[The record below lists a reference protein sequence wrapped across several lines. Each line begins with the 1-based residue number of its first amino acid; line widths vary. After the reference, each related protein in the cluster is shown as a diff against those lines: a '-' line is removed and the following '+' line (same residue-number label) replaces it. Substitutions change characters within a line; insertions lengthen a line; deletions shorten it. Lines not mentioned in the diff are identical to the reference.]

1 MSHHHGHGHHV
12 KHALTEVLLDVE
24 DTAGRLPYEAVVDA
38 AIVEVKATHR
48 LRQVFSLIFA
58 LDIAATLFFMFG
70 GVCHFNLDWST
81 FTTRLLTTNS
91 TTGFSIR
98 TSTIDV
104 VLVDGIKWIVLF
116 IFFMLGRLCCQTKKI
131 QYHQDL
137 LQSMHLQDKA
147 TQPSSSGFI
156 VFQSV
161 GWWLLFFSTMW
172 SITKVGML
180 DWSSGWHVSHPWKMW
195 CVVFAALFSVFET
208 KYTHDLLVSQ
218 NRAFELRTLLLTDLS
233 TMQEQNKDTD
243 ETKTNNLAPVPGAES
258 NEDPRSRFYEDP
270 EKKRIQLL
278 KPQSTM
284 SFYDSF
290 KGLWTIMRAYVWPS
304 GCSSKCRIFLTFVV
318 MAGSKASAILAPM
331 YIGEATQTLADEKKV
346 PYHAITMY
354 CTLQFLN
361 VGLAQVQKIVYLG
374 VKQHAFAEI
383 ATTTFRHLHSL
394 SLDWHLQK
402 KMGTVLRIMDRGI
415 ASADQVMNYLV
426 LYLLPSIVQAFVVF
440 GLFYVKF
447 NSAEL
452 AGAAFLSF
460 VVYCV
465 VTIQITMWRK
475 KFRKATNKHD
485 NKYHDLATDSL
496 INFET
501 VKYFA
506 NEEHEIKNFR
516 ESVEQYQKHNIATQI
531 SLAVLN
537 SAQQLD
543 IQITTTIALM
553 LSATTILHAS
563 GTLDLSDSTNIGAF
577 VSVNAY
583 ILQLYAPLSFLGSI
597 YSTVV
602 QAFVDMGNL
611 SEMLT
616 VAPDVRD
623 VNNAPPLRLNRPKMG
638 AKIEFQNVKFSY
650 PSQPSKGLKGVSFT
664 VEPGT
669 TTAIVGPTGAGKSTV
684 SRLLFRFYDTTSG
697 SIYVRGQT
705 RGCVSCS
712 LMVAGGWWLVTGGW
726 WLVAGGWW
734 LVAVLNLYS
743 FSSFCKVDNQ
753 DISKVTQKSLR
764 SSIGVVPQDTVLF
777 NSTIQHNIQ
786 YGNVHAD
793 FELLQQ
799 AAKSAQILPFIES
812 LEETWDTMVGERG
825 LKISGGEKQRVAIAR
840 CLLKNPPIVLLDE
853 ATSALDSQTE
863 VMVKISLPPVLT
875 F

>member
-1 MSHHHGHGHHV
+1 
-12 KHALTEVLLDVE
+12 
-24 DTAGRLPYEAVVDA
+24 
-38 AIVEVKATHR
+38 
-48 LRQVFSLIFA
+48 
-58 LDIAATLFFMFG
+58 
-70 GVCHFNLDWST
+70 
-81 FTTRLLTTNS
+81 
-91 TTGFSIR
+91 
-98 TSTIDV
+98 
-104 VLVDGIKWIVLF
+104 
-116 IFFMLGRLCCQTKKI
+116 
-131 QYHQDL
+131 
-137 LQSMHLQDKA
+137 
-147 TQPSSSGFI
+147 
-156 VFQSV
+156 
-161 GWWLLFFSTMW
+161 
-172 SITKVGML
+172 
-180 DWSSGWHVSHPWKMW
+180 
-195 CVVFAALFSVFET
+195 
-208 KYTHDLLVSQ
+208 
-218 NRAFELRTLLLTDLS
+218 
-233 TMQEQNKDTD
+233 
-243 ETKTNNLAPVPGAES
+243 
-258 NEDPRSRFYEDP
+258 
-270 EKKRIQLL
+270 
-278 KPQSTM
+278 
-284 SFYDSF
+284 
-290 KGLWTIMRAYVWPS
+290 
-304 GCSSKCRIFLTFVV
+304 
-318 MAGSKASAILAPM
+318 
-331 YIGEATQTLADEKKV
+331 
-346 PYHAITMY
+346 
-354 CTLQFLN
+354 
-361 VGLAQVQKIVYLG
+361 
-374 VKQHAFAEI
+374 
-383 ATTTFRHLHSL
+383 
-394 SLDWHLQK
+394 
-402 KMGTVLRIMDRGI
+402 MGTVLRIMDRGI

-697 SIYVRGQT
+697 SIYV
-705 RGCVSCS
+705 
-712 LMVAGGWWLVTGGW
+712 
-726 WLVAGGWW
+726 
-734 LVAVLNLYS
+734 
-743 FSSFCKVDNQ
+743 DNQ

-863 VMVKISLPPVLT
+863 VMVQEALTHLGQGRTQVVIAHRLSTIMNADQILVLDQGRIVERGT
-875 F
+875 HAELLKLAGGVYKQLWFAQQDQRDGSGGGGRD